1 MTPDQVHLVKSTWAQ
16 VLPIQD
22 QAAELFYGRLFEIDP
37 ELKALFSGNM
47 QEQGRKLM
55 ATINTAVN
63 SINKLDVLLPIIQ
76 DLGRRHIGYG
86 VKDKDYDSVGAAL
99 LWTLEQGLGDAFTAE
114 VKEAWTLT
122 YNTIAKVM
130 MDAANETAE
139 A

>member
-86 VKDKDYDSVGAAL
+86 VKNKDYDSVGAAL